1 MAITSVYPVLMSNDV
16 TSASAFYQQIL
27 GFEVTFSADWYVSM
41 RTGVFELALVDASH
55 PTIPEGHRRAA
66 AGLLVNI
73 EVDDVDDLYRRLMG
87 EHGLRPVLELRDEE
101 FGQRHFIVEGPDGVL
116 LDCIQPIAPVGEFVD
131 AYVTGADVTGAQA
144 N

>member
-1 MAITSVYPVLMSNDV
+1 MNVTSVYPVLMSTDV
-16 TSASAFYQQIL
+16 AAAADFYQRVL

-41 RTGVFELALVDASH
+41 RTGVFELALVDATH
-55 PTIPEGHRRAA
+55 PTIPEGHRRPA

-73 EVDDVDDLYRRLMG
+73 EVDDVDVLYRRLTD
-87 EHGLRPVLELRDEE
+87 EHGLRPVLELRDED

-116 LDCIQPIAPVGEFVD
+116 LDCIQPIPAIGEFAD
-131 AYVTGADVTGAQA
+131 AYVADAST